1 MIIFEKIR
9 FKNFLSYGNTWTELN
24 LNEHQDTLIVGEN
37 GAGKS
42 TFLDA
47 LSYALYMKPFRKVNN
62 PQLVNSVNK
71 KHLMVEVEFSVGP
84 NKYKVCRGHAPRKFE
99 VYQNGELLNQDA
111 HTKDYQKVLEQNVLK
126 MNYKSFTQIVVL
138 GSRNFVPFMQL
149 STVDRRTVIEDLL
162 DIQIFSTMA
171 ALLKDRISLNKNSL
185 QDVDYQLNLLEEKI
199 SVQESYI
206 DKVKENKDAQLQEI
220 KDKIISTE
228 KAIKLHEELADAY
241 EIEAE
246 ELFKQCESLES
257 VSNRVQQYLT
267 LEGQIEKKL
276 IKLKRQLQ
284 FYEDNTECDT
294 CGQEITNE
302 YRTEKTEESN
312 TAITE
317 TIGGLKQLESQIE
330 TNSRTIEELKKIKAQ
345 AKSKD
350 QNKDNERTAIAIN
363 TDILK
368 GLNDE
373 IANKTFEA
381 GDQDEAEARLEQLNQ
396 DVEDEKVK
404 KVSLRQQQVV
414 FDTARTLLMDTG
426 IKSRIIKQYVPVM
439 NKLINKYLAAM
450 EFFVDFNLDE
460 DFKETIRSRHRDEF
474 SYASFSEGE
483 KMRIDLALLFTW
495 RAIAKLKN
503 SASTNILIMD
513 EIFDS
518 SLDTSGTEEFLK
530 IIKELTS
537 DTNII
542 IISHKT
548 DQLLDKF
555 SNVVR
560 FEKHKN
566 FSRVVGQ

>member
-9 FKNFLSYGNTWTELN
+9 FKNFLSYGNTWTELD
-24 LNEHQDTLIVGEN
+24 LATHKDTLIVGEN

-71 KHLMVEVEFSVGP
+71 KHLKVEVEFRVGS
-84 NKYKVCRGHAPRKFE
+84 NSFKVCRGHAPRTFE

-111 HTKDYQKVLEQNVLK
+111 HTKDYQKVLEQNILK

-138 GSRNFVPFMQL
+138 GSRNFIPFMQL
-149 STVDRRTVIEDLL
+149 STQDRRTVIEDLL

-171 ALLKDRISLNKNSL
+171 ALLKDKIAINKNEL
-185 QDVDYQLNLLEEKI
+185 QDIEYQLNLLDDKV
-199 SVQESYI
+199 SVQEDYI
-206 DKVKENKDAQLQEI
+206 GKVQENKDAQLQEI
-220 KDKIISTE
+220 KEKIDVVE
-228 KAIKLHEELADAY
+228 KTIKKHEEFEATYNL
-241 EIEAE
+241 EAE
-246 ELFKQCESLES
+246 ELYKQCESLES
-257 VSNRVQQYLT
+257 VSNRVQQFLT

-276 IKLKRQLQ
+276 IKLKKQLQ
-284 FYEDNTECDT
+284 FYEDNTQCDT
-294 CGQEITNE
+294 CGQEIPDD
-302 YRTEKTEESN
+302 YRQGKAEESN
-312 TAITE
+312 TAISE
-317 TIGGLKQLESQIE
+317 TVSGLKQLESQIE
-330 TNSRTIEELKKIKAQ
+330 TNSRTIEELKKIQ
-345 AKSKD
+345 AKAKATE
-350 QNKDNERTAIAIN
+350 QNKDNERTAVTIN
-363 TDILK
+363 KDILK

-381 GDQDEAEARLEQLNQ
+381 GDQDEAEAKLEQLHQ
-396 DVEDEKVK
+396 DIEDSKTKRVEARRK
-404 KVSLRQQQVV
+404 QTV
-414 FDTARTLLMDTG
+414 FDTARSLLMDSG

-474 SYASFSEGE
+474 VYASFSEGE

-518 SLDTSGTEEFLK
+518 SLDTSGTDEFLK

-560 FEKHKN
+560 FEKYKN
-566 FSRVVGQ
+566 FSRVVE

>member
-9 FKNFLSYGNTWTELN
+9 FKNFLSYGNTWAELD
-24 LNEHQDTLIVGEN
+24 LETHQDTLIIGEN

-71 KHLMVEVEFSVGP
+71 KHLETQVEFRIGS
-84 NKYKVCRGHAPRKFE
+84 NKYMVMRGHAPRKFE
-99 VYQNGELLNQDA
+99 VYLNGELLNQDA
-111 HTKDYQKVLEQNVLK
+111 HTKDYQKILEQNILK
-126 MNYKSFTQIVVL
+126 MSYKSFTQIVVL
-138 GSRNFVPFMQL
+138 GSRNFIPFMQL

-171 ALLKDRISLNKNSL
+171 GLLKDKISLNKNAL
-185 QDVDYQLNLLEEKI
+185 QDVDYQLNLLDDKV

-206 DKVKENKDAQLQEI
+206 DKVKENVDTQLQEI
-220 KDKIISTE
+220 RNKINETTTQIEDHRS
-228 KAIKLHEELADAY
+228 KMDELAQ
-241 EIEAE
+241 EAAD
-246 ELFKQCESLES
+246 LFEQCEPLQS
-257 VSNRVQQYLT
+257 VSNRIQQFLT
-267 LEGQIEKKL
+267 LEGQIERKINNLKKQ
-276 IKLKRQLQ
+276 LK
-284 FYEDNTECDT
+284 FYEDNTECGT
-294 CGQEITNE
+294 CGQEITDE
-302 YRTEKTEESN
+302 YRSEKQEEAN

-317 TIGGLKQLESQIE
+317 TTGGLKQLEEEIAS
-330 TNSRTIEELKKIKAQ
+330 NSTRMESLTTIKQEAERVDSERA
-345 AKSKD
+345 
-350 QNKDNERTAIAIN
+350 NERTSIIVLEE
-363 TDILK
+363 ILE
-368 GLNDE
+368 GLNNEMASKSFEDGDE
-373 IANKTFEA
+373 EEA
-381 GDQDEAEARLEQLNQ
+381 TARLVQLNQ
-396 DVEDEKVK
+396 DIEDEKEK
-404 KVSLRQQQVV
+404 KVELKKKQSIY
-414 FDTARTLLMDTG
+414 DAARTLLMDTG
-426 IKSRIIKQYVPVM
+426 IKSRIIKQYVPIM

-518 SLDTSGTEEFLK
+518 SLDTQGTDEFLK

-566 FSRVVGQ
+566 FSRIVE

>member
-9 FKNFLSYGNTWTELN
+9 FKNFLSYGNTWAELD
-24 LNEHQDTLIVGEN
+24 LETHQDTLIIGEN

-71 KHLMVEVEFSVGP
+71 KHLEAQVEFRIGS
-84 NKYKVCRGHAPRKFE
+84 NKYKVMRGHAPRKFE
-99 VYQNGELLNQDA
+99 VHLNGELLNQDA
-111 HTKDYQKVLEQNVLK
+111 HTKDYQKILEQNILK
-126 MNYKSFTQIVVL
+126 MSYKSFTQIVVL

-171 ALLKDRISLNKNSL
+171 GLLKDKIALNKNAL
-185 QDVDYQLNLLEEKI
+185 QDVDYQLNLLDDKV
-199 SVQESYI
+199 SVQENYI
-206 DKVKENKDAQLQEI
+206 DKVKENVDAQLQEI
-220 KDKIISTE
+220 KDKIDETTTQIEDHRS
-228 KAIKLHEELADAY
+228 KMDELAQ
-241 EIEAE
+241 EAE
-246 ELFKQCESLES
+246 DLFEQCEPLQS
-257 VSNRVQQYLT
+257 VSNRIQQFLT
-267 LEGQIEKKL
+267 LEGQIERKITNLKKQ
-276 IKLKRQLQ
+276 LK
-284 FYEDNTECDT
+284 FYEDNTECGT
-294 CGQEITNE
+294 CGQEITDE
-302 YRTEKTEESN
+302 YRTEKQEEAN

-317 TIGGLKQLESQIE
+317 TTGGLKQLEEEIAS
-330 TNSRTIEELKKIKAQ
+330 NSTRMESLTAIKQEAQ
-345 AKSKD
+345 RVDSERA
-350 QNKDNERTAIAIN
+350 NERTSIIVLEE
-363 TDILK
+363 ILQ
-368 GLNDE
+368 GLNNQMASKSFEDGDE
-373 IANKTFEA
+373 EEA
-381 GDQDEAEARLEQLNQ
+381 TARLGQLNQ
-396 DVEDEKVK
+396 DIQDEKDK
-404 KVSLRQQQVV
+404 KADLKKKQSVY
-414 FDTARTLLMDTG
+414 DAARTLLMDTG
-426 IKSRIIKQYVPVM
+426 IKSRIIKQYVPIM

-518 SLDTSGTEEFLK
+518 SLDTQGTDEFLK

-566 FSRVVGQ
+566 FSRIVE

>member
-1 MIIFEKIR
+1 MIKFEKIR
-9 FKNFLSYGNTWTELN
+9 FKNFLSYGNTWTELD
-24 LNEHQDTLIVGEN
+24 LDKHKDTLIVGEN

-62 PQLVNSVNK
+62 PQLVNSVNR
-71 KHLMVEVEFSVGP
+71 KHLEVEVEFSVGS
-84 NKYKVCRGHAPRKFE
+84 NRFKVMRGHAPRKFE

-111 HTKDYQKVLEQNVLK
+111 HTKDYQKILEQNILK

-138 GSRNFVPFMQL
+138 GSRNFIPFMQL
-149 STVDRRTVIEDLL
+149 STNDRRTVIEDLL

-171 ALLKDRISLNKNSL
+171 GLLKDKIAINKNEL
-185 QDVDYQLNLLEEKI
+185 QDIEYQLNLHE
-199 SVQESYI
+199 
-206 DKVKENKDAQLQEI
+206 DKVKVQEDYISKVQENKDAQLQEI
-220 KDKIISTE
+220 KDKIDETSKQIDDHKVSLETFLGE
-228 KAIKLHEELADAY
+228 ADVLY
-241 EIEAE
+241 
-246 ELFKQCESLES
+246 KQCEPLES
-257 VSNRVQQYLT
+257 VSNRVQQFLT

-276 IKLKRQLQ
+276 TKLKKQLQ
-284 FYEDNTECDT
+284 FYEDNAECDT
-294 CGQEITNE
+294 CGQEIPDD
-302 YRTEKTEESN
+302 YRQEKATESN
-312 TAITE
+312 TAISE
-317 TIGGLKQLESQIE
+317 TTTGLKQLEEQIQS
-330 TNSRTIEELKKIKAQ
+330 NSERIEELKNIQTEAKAKEKQ
-345 AKSKD
+345 AE
-350 QNKDNERTAIAIN
+350 NERTSI
-363 TDILK
+363 TILENILQ
-368 GLNDE
+368 GLNNE
-373 IANKTFEA
+373 IAEKSFEA
-381 GDQDEAEARLEQLNQ
+381 ADEDEAEARLDQLLQ
-396 DVEDEKVK
+396 DIEETKTQRVD
-404 KVSLRQQQVV
+404 LRRKQAV

-426 IKSRIIKQYVPVM
+426 IKQRIIKQYVPVM

-474 SYASFSEGE
+474 VYASFSEGE

-518 SLDTSGTEEFLK
+518 SLDTSGTDEFLK

-560 FEKHKN
+560 FEKYKN
-566 FSRVVGQ
+566 FSRIVE

>member
-1 MIIFEKIR
+1 
-9 FKNFLSYGNTWTELN
+9 
-24 LNEHQDTLIVGEN
+24 
-37 GAGKS
+37 
-42 TFLDA
+42 
-47 LSYALYMKPFRKVNN
+47 
-62 PQLVNSVNK
+62 
-71 KHLMVEVEFSVGP
+71 
-84 NKYKVCRGHAPRKFE
+84 
-99 VYQNGELLNQDA
+99 
-111 HTKDYQKVLEQNVLK
+111 
-126 MNYKSFTQIVVL
+126 
-138 GSRNFVPFMQL
+138 
-149 STVDRRTVIEDLL
+149 
-162 DIQIFSTMA
+162 
-171 ALLKDRISLNKNSL
+171 LNKNSL

>member
-1 MIIFEKIR
+1 MITFEKIR
-9 FKNFLSYGNTWTELN
+9 FKNFLSYGNTWTELD
-24 LNEHQDTLIVGEN
+24 LATHKDTLIVGEN

-71 KHLMVEVEFSVGP
+71 KHLKVEVEFRVGS
-84 NKYKVCRGHAPRKFE
+84 NGFKVCRGHAPRTFE

-111 HTKDYQKVLEQNVLK
+111 HTKDYQKILEQNILK

-149 STVDRRTVIEDLL
+149 STTDRRTVIEDLL
-162 DIQIFSTMA
+162 DIQIFSVMA
-171 ALLKDRISLNKNSL
+171 ALLKDKIALNKNEL
-185 QDVDYQLNLLEEKI
+185 QDIDYQLNLLD
-199 SVQESYI
+199 
-206 DKVKENKDAQLQEI
+206 DKVKVQEDYISKVQENKDAQLLEI
-220 KDKIISTE
+220 KEKIDETSKQIDE
-228 KAIKLHEELADAY
+228 HKLSLDDFVSEADSLY
-241 EIEAE
+241 E
-246 ELFKQCESLES
+246 QCEPLES
-257 VSNRVQQYLT
+257 VSNRVQQFLT

-276 IKLKRQLQ
+276 TKLRKQLK
-284 FYEDNTECDT
+284 FYQDNHICDT
-294 CGQEITNE
+294 CGQEIPDD
-302 YRTEKTEESN
+302 YREEKAQESN
-312 TAITE
+312 TAISE
-317 TIGGLKQLESQIE
+317 TTSGLTQLEEQIQSKSERIE
-330 TNSRTIEELKKIKAQ
+330 TLKDIQNEAKAKEKQ
-345 AKSKD
+345 AE
-350 QNKDNERTAIAIN
+350 NERTSITILE
-363 TDILK
+363 DILQ
-368 GLNDE
+368 GLNNE
-373 IANKTFEA
+373 IAEKSFEA
-381 GDQDEAEARLEQLNQ
+381 SDQEEAYARLEHLQ
-396 DVEDEKVK
+396 EDIEEYKTKRVD
-404 KVSLRQQQVV
+404 LRRKQAV

-474 SYASFSEGE
+474 VYASFSEGE

-518 SLDTSGTEEFLK
+518 SLDTQGTDEFLK

-560 FEKHKN
+560 FEKYKN
-566 FSRVVGQ
+566 FSRIVE

>member
-9 FKNFLSYGNTWTELN
+9 FKNFLSYGNTWTELD
-24 LNEHQDTLIVGEN
+24 LESHQDTLIIGEN

-71 KHLMVEVEFSVGP
+71 KHLQTEVEFRIGS
-84 NKYKVCRGHAPRKFE
+84 NKYKVMRGHAPRKFE
-99 VYQNGELLNQDA
+99 VYLNGELLNQDA
-111 HTKDYQKVLEQNVLK
+111 HTKDYQKILEQNILK
-126 MNYKSFTQIVVL
+126 MSYKSFTQIVVL
-138 GSRNFVPFMQL
+138 GSRNFIPFMQL

-171 ALLKDRISLNKNSL
+171 GLLKDKISLNKNAL
-185 QDVDYQLNLLEEKI
+185 QDVDYQLNLLEDKV

-206 DKVKENKDAQLQEI
+206 DKVKENVDTQLQEI
-220 KDKIISTE
+220 KNKINETTTQIEDHRS
-228 KAIKLHEELADAY
+228 KMDELAQ
-241 EIEAE
+241 EAT
-246 ELFKQCESLES
+246 ELFEQCEPLES
-257 VSNRVQQYLT
+257 VSNRIQQFLT
-267 LEGQIEKKL
+267 LEGQIERKITNLKKQ
-276 IKLKRQLQ
+276 LK
-284 FYEDNTECDT
+284 FYEDNTECPT
-294 CGQEITNE
+294 CGQEITDE
-302 YRTEKTEESN
+302 FKETKTEEAN

-317 TIGGLKQLESQIE
+317 TTSGLEQLEEEIA
-330 TNSRTIEELKKIKAQ
+330 TNSTRMETLQQLKSKAQ
-345 AKSKD
+345 AVDSERA
-350 QNKDNERTAIAIN
+350 NERTSIIVLEE
-363 TDILK
+363 ILE
-368 GLNDE
+368 GLNNEMASKSFEDGDE
-373 IANKTFEA
+373 EEA
-381 GDQDEAEARLEQLNQ
+381 TARLVQLNQ
-396 DVEDEKVK
+396 DIEDEKEK
-404 KVSLRQQQVV
+404 KVELKKKQSVY
-414 FDTARTLLMDTG
+414 DAARTLLMDTG
-426 IKSRIIKQYVPVM
+426 IKSRIIKQYVPIM

-518 SLDTSGTEEFLK
+518 SLDTQGTDEFLK

-566 FSRVVGQ
+566 FSRIVE

>member
-9 FKNFLSYGNTWTELN
+9 FKNFLSYGNTWTELD
-24 LNEHQDTLIVGEN
+24 LESHQDTLIIGEN

-71 KHLMVEVEFSVGP
+71 KHLQTEVEFRIGS
-84 NKYKVCRGHAPRKFE
+84 NKYKVMRGHAPRKFE
-99 VYQNGELLNQDA
+99 VYLNGELLNQDA
-111 HTKDYQKVLEQNVLK
+111 HTKDYQKILEQNILK
-126 MNYKSFTQIVVL
+126 MSYKSFTQIVVL
-138 GSRNFVPFMQL
+138 GSRNFIPFMQL

-171 ALLKDRISLNKNSL
+171 GLLKDKISLNKNAL
-185 QDVDYQLNLLEEKI
+185 QDVDYQLNLLEDKV

-206 DKVKENKDAQLQEI
+206 DKVKENVDTQLQEI
-220 KDKIISTE
+220 KNKINETTTQIEDHRS
-228 KAIKLHEELADAY
+228 KMDELAQ
-241 EIEAE
+241 EAT
-246 ELFKQCESLES
+246 ELFEQCEPLES
-257 VSNRVQQYLT
+257 VSNRIQQFLT
-267 LEGQIEKKL
+267 LEGQIERKITNLKKQ
-276 IKLKRQLQ
+276 LK
-284 FYEDNTECDT
+284 FYEDNTECPT
-294 CGQEITNE
+294 CGQEITDE
-302 YRTEKTEESN
+302 FKGTKTEEAN

-317 TIGGLKQLESQIE
+317 TTSGLEQLEEEIA
-330 TNSRTIEELKKIKAQ
+330 TNSTRMETLQQLKSKAQ
-345 AKSKD
+345 AVDSERA
-350 QNKDNERTAIAIN
+350 NERTSIIVLEE
-363 TDILK
+363 ILE
-368 GLNDE
+368 GLNNEMASKSFEDGDE
-373 IANKTFEA
+373 EEA
-381 GDQDEAEARLEQLNQ
+381 TARLVQLNQ
-396 DVEDEKVK
+396 DIEDEKEK
-404 KVSLRQQQVV
+404 KVELKKKQSVY
-414 FDTARTLLMDTG
+414 DAARTLLMDTG
-426 IKSRIIKQYVPVM
+426 IKSRIIKQYVPIM

-518 SLDTSGTEEFLK
+518 SLDTQGTDEFLK

-566 FSRVVGQ
+566 FSRIVE

>member
-9 FKNFLSYGNTWTELN
+9 FKNFLSYGNTWTELD
-24 LNEHQDTLIVGEN
+24 LESHQDTLIIGEN

-71 KHLMVEVEFSVGP
+71 KHLQTEVEFRIGS
-84 NKYKVCRGHAPRKFE
+84 NKYKVMRGHAPRKFE
-99 VYQNGELLNQDA
+99 VYLNGELLNQDA
-111 HTKDYQKVLEQNVLK
+111 HTKDYQKILEQNILK
-126 MNYKSFTQIVVL
+126 MSYKSFTQIVVL

-149 STVDRRTVIEDLL
+149 STTDRRTVIEDLL
-162 DIQIFSTMA
+162 DIQIFSVMA
-171 ALLKDRISLNKNSL
+171 ALLKDKIALNKNEL
-185 QDVDYQLNLLEEKI
+185 QDIDYQLNLLD
-199 SVQESYI
+199 
-206 DKVKENKDAQLQEI
+206 DKVKVQEDYISKVQENKDAQLLEI
-220 KDKIISTE
+220 KEKIDETSKQIDE
-228 KAIKLHEELADAY
+228 HKLSLDDFVSEADSLY
-241 EIEAE
+241 E
-246 ELFKQCESLES
+246 QCEPLES
-257 VSNRVQQYLT
+257 VSNRVQQFLT

-276 IKLKRQLQ
+276 TKLRKQLK
-284 FYEDNTECDT
+284 FYQDNHICDT
-294 CGQEITNE
+294 CGQEIPDD
-302 YRTEKTEESN
+302 YREEKAQESN
-312 TAITE
+312 TAINE
-317 TIGGLKQLESQIE
+317 TTSGLTQLEEQIQSNSERIE
-330 TNSRTIEELKKIKAQ
+330 TLKDIQNEAKAKEKQ
-345 AKSKD
+345 AE
-350 QNKDNERTAIAIN
+350 NERTSITILE
-363 TDILK
+363 DILQ
-368 GLNDE
+368 GLNNE
-373 IANKTFEA
+373 IAEKSFEA
-381 GDQDEAEARLEQLNQ
+381 SDQEEAYARLEHLQ
-396 DVEDEKVK
+396 EDIEEYKTKRVD
-404 KVSLRQQQVV
+404 LRRKQAV

-474 SYASFSEGE
+474 VYASFSEGE

-518 SLDTSGTEEFLK
+518 SLDTQGTDEFLK

-560 FEKHKN
+560 FEKYKN
-566 FSRVVGQ
+566 FSRIVE